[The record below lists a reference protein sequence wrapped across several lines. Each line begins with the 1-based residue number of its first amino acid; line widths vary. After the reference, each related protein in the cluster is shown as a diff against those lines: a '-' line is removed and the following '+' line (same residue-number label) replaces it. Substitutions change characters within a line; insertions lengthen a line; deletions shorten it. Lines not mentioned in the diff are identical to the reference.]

1 LEWKRLIRWAL
12 GRGSKILVFESG
24 WIIKTR
30 IRETHK
36 QVDPLKRRDK
46 KGEKGS
52 SVVLFCA
59 A

>member
-1 LEWKRLIRWAL
+1 M